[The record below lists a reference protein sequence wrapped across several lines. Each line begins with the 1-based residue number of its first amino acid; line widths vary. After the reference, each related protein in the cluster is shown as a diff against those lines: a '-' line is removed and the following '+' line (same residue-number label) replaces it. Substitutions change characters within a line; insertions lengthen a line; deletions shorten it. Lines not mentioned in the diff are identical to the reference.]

1 MLEQPLEY
9 LVVLLTC
16 LSGPS
21 NIWSYYTHMLE
32 RPLED
37 LVSELVAGAS
47 PAGGQVTHVLQHGVE
62 AHARLLPQFL
72 LKQRQ
77 SE

>member
-1 MLEQPLEY
+1 
-9 LVVLLTC
+9 
-16 LSGPS
+16 
-21 NIWSYYTHMLE
+21 MLE